1 MGVSQCSMVLLEW
14 RHRVGSWYGM
24 FPVAETVWEQA
35 NRYKLPRLLY
45 VNKLDRVGADFDHS
59 VSPTE

>member
-1 MGVSQCSMVLLEW
+1 MVLLEW